1 MEISKFKKQLREL
14 DIAGAVFKT
23 VGISVILILLGIFI
37 LLILKSLPFFQEVS
51 PFDFLLGKNWR
62 PTSSVQPTFGIF
74 PFIISTLL
82 VSFGAMAIS
91 IPLGIGAALF
101 LSEMASFRMRE
112 TIKPIIELLASIPSV
127 VIGFL
132 GVTLVGPLLAALFGL
147 SGNGLFALN
156 GSILLSFMALPTIIS
171 ISEDALHAV
180 PQSYR
185 NASYALGATRWET
198 MTKVVLPASK
208 SGVFAAIMLGMGR
221 TIGETMAVLM
231 ACGNSLEMPFTGIFD
246 LPGAFLKSVTTL
258 TSTIAIELGEV
269 ASGSTHM
276 QALFAVAL
284 VLFVI
289 TFFINILSDRVLQK
303 QKRLLRGISKQ
314 KRRSK

>member
-1 MEISKFKKQLREL
+1 MQISTLKKQLREI
-14 DIAGAVFKT
+14 DVAGVIFKT

-37 LLILKSLPFFQEVS
+37 LLILKSLPFFQEVT
-51 PFDFLLGKNWR
+51 PIDFLFGKDWR

-74 PFIISTLL
+74 PFVLSTLL
-82 VSFGAMAIS
+82 VSFGSMVIS
-91 IPLGIGAALF
+91 IPLGVGAALF
-101 LSEMASFRMRE
+101 LSEIASFRVRE

-132 GVTLVGPLLAALFGL
+132 GVSFVGPLLASLFGL

-198 MTKVVLPASK
+198 MIKVVLPASK
-208 SGVFAAIMLGMGR
+208 SGVFAAVMLGMGR

-231 ACGNSLEMPFTGIFD
+231 ACGNSLEMPFTGVFD
-246 LPGAFLKSVTTL
+246 IPGAFLKSVTTL
-258 TSTIAIELGEV
+258 TSTIAIELGEA

-276 QALFAVAL
+276 HALFAVAL

-289 TFFINILSDRVLQK
+289 TFAINILSDRVLQK
-303 QKRLLRGISKQ
+303 QKKLLGGISKQ
-314 KRRSK
+314 KRKAK